1 MSRFHPFRSLD
12 GLRLRLTV
20 ERLSTHALAYLSH
33 PDDIPLLGERRHEPR
48 LMTEAGLDFTMAQ
61 IAELPMGR
69 ELIRFGFL
77 GRLGVGVIAPIE
89 LHM

>member
-48 LMTEAGLDFTMAQ
+48 LMTEAGLDSRWRRVQNFRRA
-61 IAELPMGR
+61 AS
-69 ELIRFGFL
+69 
-77 GRLGVGVIAPIE
+77 
-89 LHM
+89 